1 MSVRELLSDT
11 LEDLGE
17 EEFKKFKWCLQDYG
31 IKIPKRELERA
42 DPMDTVDK
50 IMGTYNLQSTDVV
63 KEILEKMRRRD
74 LVEELEISSS
84 TGGQDQDK
92 RDQNGKSLA
101 KTRLNLPVAE
111 ASEVAWKMDSS
122 CKFDK
127 IICKELIHSG
137 SPTVY
142 QLTPKKDYIGTI
154 RRLSFG
160 EKDLNKTNRTVL
172 LVGETDTGKSTM
184 INALVNY
191 DMGVTWEDN
200 VWFKIV
206 DKERSQFEGHT
217 SDVIVYE
224 IFDFEGK
231 TLPYSLTV
239 IDTPGFGDF
248 RGVARA
254 VVRERLFDLF
264 RLRDG
269 VHEINVVGLV
279 LKTGCNGL
287 SDRLRYI
294 LDSVVSLFG
303 KDMERNIVPLIT
315 HSDGTKP
322 KETLKTLEA
331 ANITCAKDRRN
342 QQVHFLFNNCQNKDR
357 TGDREA
363 LGNAFKT
370 TTKGLTQF
378 FEFLEKTAPQKI
390 EKTVEVLNKRIGLRG
405 CIQNLQER
413 VKYIKLNQTEIQQYQ
428 EALKK
433 REQIMKSFVDHI
445 EQGVQTQE
453 KIQQLQEA
461 LRKYELEM
469 KSNENFIVE
478 VDEPCK
484 VKEPFSGGLW
494 LLGVF
499 YEGATC
505 CTVCEENCHYPGCT
519 VAWSPSRCEVMSKNK
534 CTVCQ
539 GKCPVSDHVKEEWRY
554 VTKTRKVQ
562 KTLPDMKEKYLRG
575 LEECV
580 KVKAQ
585 LEGLKKDKVI
595 VKDVEEKFERIKSE
609 YEDTRSILRVLEEEM
624 EKHQRDKDQCLEES
638 FRYVIE
644 LEKIA
649 LNIDSLSTLVH
660 LDFLI
665 EQFKEKGDTQKVQ
678 ELEMIKKRVDEAI
691 RALLESDHRHNCVIC

>member
-1 MSVRELLSDT
+1 
-11 LEDLGE
+11 
-17 EEFKKFKWCLQDYG
+17 
-31 IKIPKRELERA
+31 
-42 DPMDTVDK
+42 
-50 IMGTYNLQSTDVV
+50 
-63 KEILEKMRRRD
+63 
-74 LVEELEISSS
+74 
-84 TGGQDQDK
+84 
-92 RDQNGKSLA
+92 
-101 KTRLNLPVAE
+101 
-111 ASEVAWKMDSS
+111 MDSS
-122 CKFDK
+122 CKYDK

-191 DMGVTWEDN
+191 DMGVTWEDD

-206 DKERSQFEGHT
+206 EEERSQFEGHT

-248 RGVARA
+248 RWVDRA
-254 VVRERLFDLF
+254 VVREGLFDLF
-264 RLRDG
+264 CLNDG

-357 TGDREA
+357 TEDREA
-363 LGNAFKT
+363 LGNAFKI

-405 CIQNLQER
+405 CIQNLQDR
-413 VKYIKLNQTEIQQYQ
+413 VKNIKQHETEIQQTQ

-433 REQIMKSFVDHI
+433 CEQTMMSLADQIQ
-445 EQGVQTQE
+445 QGVQTQE

-478 VDEPCK
+478 VDEPYK
-484 VKEPFSGGLW
+484 VKEPFSGGSW

-519 VAWSPSRCEVMSKNK
+519 VAWSPSGCEVMSEDK

-539 GKCPVSDHVKEEWRY
+539 GKCPVSDHVKEQWRY
-554 VTKTRKVQ
+554 ETKTRKVQ

-595 VKDVEEKFERIKSE
+595 VKDVEEKYERIKSE

-624 EKHQRDKDQCLEES
+624 EKHQRDKDQCLDES
-638 FRYVIE
+638 FKHFVGLRP
-644 LEKIA
+644 IA
-649 LNIDSLSTLVH
+649 IKATTLSSNGHSDL
-660 LDFLI
+660 LL
-665 EQFKEKGDTQKVQ
+665 EQFSKKGDTQKVQ
-678 ELEMIKKRVDEAI
+678 ELKMIRKSNQSTARQ
-691 RALLESDHRHNCVIC
+691 